1 MRSPRALVLLA
12 VAFVFATPTQAFAA
26 ESVAVVPDWLS
37 ILFAGIG
44 LLTALIL
51 LIDAILL
58 RRVAEGSVVA
68 ENIQYLMLAVVLLG
82 ISTVG
87 RWIVTMTEDNIL
99 SVQVAFTADLL
110 VIAGMALLAIY
121 FYRVRRALTKFLDVL
136 QHDVDAPSE
145 PAATTDSHGGD
156 GADG

>member
-1 MRSPRALVLLA
+1 MSLV
-12 VAFVFATPTQAFAA
+12 VVFVFAGPAQAFAA
-26 ESVAVVPDWLS
+26 DSAAVVPDWLS
-37 ILFAGIG
+37 IMFAGIG
-44 LLTALIL
+44 LITAVIL
-51 LIDAILL
+51 LVDAILL

-68 ENIQYLMLAVVLLG
+68 ENIQYMMLAVVLFG

-87 RWIVTMTEDNIL
+87 RWIVTMTDDTVL
-99 SVQVAFTADLL
+99 AVQIAFTSDLL

-136 QHDVDAPSE
+136 QGDLAQPSDV
-145 PAATTDSHGGD
+145 PANTTGDSGD